1 VLGALIVLFILLVA
15 FPVGFLMTM
24 SIVAGVLGWTVESEV
39 SSTSAGSEEH
49 ALAYP
54 GAVPTA

>member
-1 VLGALIVLFILLVA
+1 MPGVLIILFILLVA
-15 FPVGFLMTM
+15 IPVGFLMTM

-39 SSTSAGSEEH
+39 SAITAGSEEH

-54 GAVPTA
+54 SATPAA

>member
-1 VLGALIVLFILLVA
+1 MPGVLIILFILLVA
-15 FPVGFLMTM
+15 IPVGFLMTM

-39 SSTSAGSEEH
+39 SATTAGSEEH

-54 GAVPTA
+54 SASPTA

>member
-1 VLGALIVLFILLVA
+1 MLGALIILFVLLVA
-15 FPVGFLMTM
+15 IPVGFLMTM

-39 SSTSAGSEEH
+39 SATSDGSEEH